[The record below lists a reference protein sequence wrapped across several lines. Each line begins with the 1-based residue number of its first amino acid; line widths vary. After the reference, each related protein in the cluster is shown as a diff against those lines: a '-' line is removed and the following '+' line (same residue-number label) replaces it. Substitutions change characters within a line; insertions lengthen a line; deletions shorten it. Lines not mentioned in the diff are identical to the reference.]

1 MIKNKFL
8 SVILLLLFLLTGCS
22 LNENDTKTIEDKT
35 KEEIS
40 YIEDKLLLV
49 LNRYAKNEYGSNEEY
64 NWDTINEDVL
74 GLNNQLDT
82 MILDFSELEISNDEI
97 INFRDG
103 INALLIAASN
113 NDRIL
118 LLECINDLYS
128 KLPYYYS
135 KTENNKNKVMQF
147 ELKSLVI
154 GAYVKAEELEW
165 ETSKNLIDA
174 AENKYKEMMD
184 DIDYM
189 KEYKYNLN
197 KVYILLGELK
207 NSIYSEEINLS
218 KMKYINF
225 IEKI

>member
-8 SVILLLLFLLTGCS
+8 SVILLFMFLLTGCS
-22 LNENDTKTIEDKT
+22 LNKNDVKTIEDKT

-49 LNRYAKNEYGSNEEY
+49 LNRYAKNEYGSDEEY
-64 NWDTINEDVL
+64 NWDAINEDVL
-74 GLNNQLDT
+74 DLNNQLDT

-118 LLECINDLYS
+118 LLESIKDLYS
-128 KLPYYYS
+128 TLPYYYS
-135 KTENNKNKVMQF
+135 KAENNKNKVMQF

-154 GAYVKAEELEW
+154 DAYVKAEELEW
-165 ETSKNLIDA
+165 ETSKNLIDV

-207 NSIYSEEINLS
+207 NSIYSEEINLA